1 MSTAVALDLSP
12 VARELGLRPAQVESV
27 IALLDD
33 KNTVPFITRY
43 RKDQTGGLDE
53 EQIRHI
59 ESRVTKLRLL
69 DQRKATILRSIDSQG
84 KLTPE
89 LAAQIQACDSF
100 KQLED
105 LYLPFKP
112 QKQTLA
118 TAARE
123 RGLEPLADE
132 ILAAAPTCQNLDA
145 RAADFVNPD
154 RQVPSPAEALL
165 GAGHI
170 IAERYSERADLRA
183 KLRAI
188 LERTGKLVSTKIG
201 DDKEAKAAKETAKTA
216 PEPEAAASTE
226 PTAAETSPPPAQAA
240 PAEAAA
246 TVNGPSASG
255 ERSQIA
261 DGEGPR
267 TEAGNGNQFE
277 PAGGQ
282 QPVSTLAALETD
294 PGTAAAPGAHAAP
307 AADVPAPASAPPA
320 AQGATAKP
328 VATAKKS
335 AKEART
341 AKKAAAKAAKDSR
354 LTAVF
359 RDFFQFA
366 EALSKIPP
374 HRVLAINRG
383 ERAKILRVKIEADE
397 AALEQAAQE
406 TLVPAD
412 HPHADFLR
420 GCARD
425 ALHRLILPSLEREFR
440 REFTDRAEAKAVE
453 VFAHNL
459 RNLLLQPPI
468 RGRRV
473 LAIDPGFRSGC
484 KVVALDEFGSPVE
497 NGVVNITGK
506 AKEGEPDPR
515 EVAKGKLAEMITRN
529 NCSVVA
535 IGNGTGCRDTE
546 ALIADL
552 IAQQFADKDVA
563 YVIVN
568 EAGASVYST
577 NPIGREEFPNLDAT
591 VRGSI
596 SIGRRLQDPLSELVK
611 IEPPNIGVGM
621 YQHDVKQKHLRSS
634 LDAVVESCVNFV
646 GVNLNTASV
655 SLLKYVSGLN
665 ALTARRVYEH
675 RVQSG
680 PFTSREQL
688 KEIAGLGDATFV
700 QAAGFLRITDGAN
713 PLDATWIHP
722 ESYTIAGRV
731 LEKLGFQLSE
741 LTDKEALA
749 RLAAKAAEV
758 NVAEL
763 AGELGV
769 GELTLKDIL
778 AQLARPGH
786 DPREDLPPP
795 LFKRE
800 ILKFEDLKPGME
812 LRGSVLNVVDFGAF
826 VDIGLKDTGLV
837 HISQMSN
844 RYVKD
849 PHDVVSVG
857 DIVRVWVKDIEKERR
872 RVSLTMVAPGSER
885 TRPERRERTDQRQ
898 QGGPGG
904 GGGDRGPRRRHDRP
918 RRPPQHAPAGQSGPA
933 AGAPEGAAV
942 AATAQGQ
949 ATQTAPPPKKPYT
962 GGGRGGPPGAKR
974 PFKQHKPPPP
984 PPKLTKA
991 KQEGRVPLQ
1000 TFAELAV
1007 FLKKKAEGEPKPVAA
1022 PPPPAAERE
1031 EPSTAE
1037 PEAAEAPQQ
1046 PAETVS
1052 EP

>member
-1 MSTAVALDLSP
+1 M
-12 VARELGLRPAQVESV
+12 
-27 IALLDD
+27 
-33 KNTVPFITRY
+33 
-43 RKDQTGGLDE
+43 
-53 EQIRHI
+53 
-59 ESRVTKLRLL
+59 
-69 DQRKATILRSIDSQG
+69 
-84 KLTPE
+84 
-89 LAAQIQACDSF
+89 
-100 KQLED
+100 
-105 LYLPFKP
+105 
-112 QKQTLA
+112 
-118 TAARE
+118 
-123 RGLEPLADE
+123 
-132 ILAAAPTCQNLDA
+132 
-145 RAADFVNPD
+145 
-154 RQVPSPAEALL
+154 
-165 GAGHI
+165 
-170 IAERYSERADLRA
+170 
-183 KLRAI
+183 
-188 LERTGKLVSTKIG
+188 
-201 DDKEAKAAKETAKTA
+201 
-216 PEPEAAASTE
+216 
-226 PTAAETSPPPAQAA
+226 
-240 PAEAAA
+240 
-246 TVNGPSASG
+246 
-255 ERSQIA
+255 
-261 DGEGPR
+261 
-267 TEAGNGNQFE
+267 
-277 PAGGQ
+277 
-282 QPVSTLAALETD
+282 
-294 PGTAAAPGAHAAP
+294 
-307 AADVPAPASAPPA
+307 
-320 AQGATAKP
+320 
-328 VATAKKS
+328 
-335 AKEART
+335 
-341 AKKAAAKAAKDSR
+341 
-354 LTAVF
+354 F
-359 RDFFQFA
+359 RDFFQFS
-366 EALSKIPP
+366 EALGKIPP

-383 ERAKILRVKIEADE
+383 ERAKILRVKIEADT

-406 TLVPAD
+406 MLVPAD

-425 ALHRLILPSLEREFR
+425 ALQRLILPSLEREFR

-473 LAIDPGFRSGC
+473 LAVDPGFRSGC

-497 NGVVNITGK
+497 NNVVNITGK

-515 EVAKGKLAEMITRN
+515 DAAKGKLAELIARN
-529 NCSVVA
+529 QCSVVA

-552 IAQQFADKDVA
+552 IAQKLADQDVA

-591 VRGSI
+591 VRGAI

-646 GVNLNTASV
+646 GVDLNTASV
-655 SLLKYVSGLN
+655 SLLRYVSGLN

-675 RVQSG
+675 RVQRG
-680 PFTSREQL
+680 PFTAREQL

-700 QAAGFLRITDGAN
+700 QAAGFLKITDGEN

-722 ESYTIAGRV
+722 ESYAIAGRV
-731 LEKLGFQLSE
+731 LERLGFQVSE
-741 LTDKEALA
+741 LSDKEALA

-758 NVAEL
+758 NVTEL
-763 AGELGV
+763 ASELGV

-800 ILKFEDLKPGME
+800 ILKFDDLKPGME

-872 RVSLTMVAPGSER
+872 RVSLTMVAPGTER
-885 TRPERRERTDQRQ
+885 PKPERRERTDQKPQ
-898 QGGPGG
+898 
-904 GGGDRGPRRRHDRP
+904 GDRGPRRRQDRG
-918 RRPPQHAPAGQSGPA
+918 RRPPQHAGTGQTTQAGPAGSV
-933 AGAPEGAAV
+933 AG
-942 AATAQGQ
+942 AATAEGQ
-949 ATQTAPPPKKPYT
+949 VTTQTAPPAKRPYT
-962 GGGRGGPPGAKR
+962 GGPGHGPAGKR
-974 PFKQHKPPPP
+974 PFKKQKPPPP

-1007 FLKKKAEGEPKPVAA
+1007 FLKKKQDGEEK
-1022 PPPPAAERE
+1022 
-1031 EPSTAE
+1031 
-1037 PEAAEAPQQ
+1037 
-1046 PAETVS
+1046 PAE
-1052 EP
+1052 